1 MAVVFA
7 FVNCF
12 RDVMNANLM
21 LCRLLFGIR
30 SLDTFSVTSCHR
42 LRPKGMTKTSPLE
55 IVSN

>member
-1 MAVVFA
+1 MAVIFA
-7 FVNCF
+7 FVNYF
-12 RDVMNANLM
+12 RDVMNSNLM

-42 LRPKGMTKTSPLE
+42 LPPEGMMKTSPLE